1 MKGQKKSKPDKR
13 LPSRLFATDRFPT
26 GRHNIF
32 SKPDILPF
40 IQNVLKDTD
49 ELQYIKNSSFGGLF
63 DLPARQCPVS
73 CKLIHAFLTRQLLC
87 EDRHTLW
94 SVFGSDAV
102 RFGLQEFGTITGLPC
117 GDFPADYEIE
127 LEDQSKANS
136 DPDWI
141 RLLGK
146 KKFVTI
152 ADLRHR
158 LESDI
163 RMPRRKKLQIAL
175 ILIVDGVLI
184 AHQQKTRPT
193 LKYVKMV
200 QDVDAFCQ
208 HPWGRESFLKTINC
222 MKPPL
227 DCEDPAEPHLPVH
240 ANINYNDILRVEA
253 EQDLAVTSLIPIRMQ
268 PQHEWGVWPEA
279 AVDAR
284 VTYMESLI
292 SNNHLFKKHL
302 WPGGFRGCP
311 KLMYKPPKE
320 QPEPRRHVL
329 KPTKTIIK
337 PSSSRKQRRI
347 SNYFSRTASNPSNTN
362 DQIIGLLTTVSS
374 QVSKLRKDFKAMRQ
388 LIKRR
393 KTRSHSTRTAFHTVI
408 SSDCKANL
416 ESRGCQ
422 TENEE
427 QTTEAK
433 APTTESPTPMEEDP
447 THCNSPVI
455 SQYGA
460 QQYGIREHRSPVHM
474 NLAHTDLEPMDT
486 EHNLPEH
493 KSPAHTDSEP
503 KVTDLRLLVHNSPEP
518 TTSFPP
524 VPEGTT
530 PVKSLPLAASPS
542 ATPPWLYTPE
552 SPPVIYKSEI
562 YTAADHPNS
571 PALHHLLNEDTS
583 TRRDDQPPPHPIT
596 PDTSPTK
603 SSGFEEHAATVNAF
617 AATATSRRISIP
629 KLNFDQSQEDNATDD
644 CTELSDSSPARPT
657 PMHQPSEEEALLAAE
672 LFNCT
677 SVPAICLVP
686 PPPRDDVGTIRLH
699 SPNKTACVAHH
710 SL

>member
-1 MKGQKKSKPDKR
+1 MCFQPESFLGFLIVFFRVCDPVLLLFTSNQRLTLSVCFLLFLFLVEFCFYTHVLEIHCFVGQKKSKPDKR

-49 ELQYIKNSSFGGLF
+49 ELQYIKNSCFGGLF

-117 GDFPADYEIE
+117 GDFPADYETE

-158 LESDI
+158 LETDI

-227 DCEDPAEPHLPVH
+227 DCEDPAGELVSLLKQETYRLQGFPLALQLLAFQAVPRLQSLIPAPLDTLSISDLEEPHLPVN

-253 EQDLAVTSLIPIRMQ
+253 EQDV
-268 PQHEWGVWPEA
+268 
-279 AVDAR
+279 
-284 VTYMESLI
+284 
-292 SNNHLFKKHL
+292 
-302 WPGGFRGCP
+302 
-311 KLMYKPPKE
+311 
-320 QPEPRRHVL
+320 
-329 KPTKTIIK
+329 
-337 PSSSRKQRRI
+337 
-347 SNYFSRTASNPSNTN
+347 
-362 DQIIGLLTTVSS
+362 
-374 QVSKLRKDFKAMRQ
+374 
-388 LIKRR
+388 
-393 KTRSHSTRTAFHTVI
+393 STR
-408 SSDCKANL
+408 
-416 ESRGCQ
+416 
-422 TENEE
+422 
-427 QTTEAK
+427 
-433 APTTESPTPMEEDP
+433 
-447 THCNSPVI
+447 
-455 SQYGA
+455 
-460 QQYGIREHRSPVHM
+460 
-474 NLAHTDLEPMDT
+474 
-486 EHNLPEH
+486 
-493 KSPAHTDSEP
+493 
-503 KVTDLRLLVHNSPEP
+503 
-518 TTSFPP
+518 
-524 VPEGTT
+524 
-530 PVKSLPLAASPS
+530 
-542 ATPPWLYTPE
+542 
-552 SPPVIYKSEI
+552 
-562 YTAADHPNS
+562 
-571 PALHHLLNEDTS
+571 
-583 TRRDDQPPPHPIT
+583 IT
-596 PDTSPTK
+596 
-603 SSGFEEHAATVNAF
+603 F
-617 AATATSRRISIP
+617 SI
-629 KLNFDQSQEDNATDD
+629 FGYFFRTQ
-644 CTELSDSSPARPT
+644 
-657 PMHQPSEEEALLAAE
+657 
-672 LFNCT
+672 
-677 SVPAICLVP
+677 
-686 PPPRDDVGTIRLH
+686 
-699 SPNKTACVAHH
+699 
-710 SL
+710 